1 MKTKQDILES
11 LENVMHPAINF
22 SLVKLGIVKDI
33 ILEDDTAKVIFAL
46 PFPNIPIINDLI
58 FSVSQPIMNMDLKFK
73 YENVLMNE
81 EEKARFMQLETDG
94 WKGLD

>member
-1 MKTKQDILES
+1 MKTKEDILKS

-22 SLVKLGIVKDI
+22 SLVKLGIVKDV
-33 ILEDDTAKVIFAL
+33 LVEEDTAKVIFAL

-58 FSVSQPIMNMDLKFK
+58 FSVSQPIMNMDFKFK
-73 YENVLMNE
+73 YETVIMNE

-94 WKGLD
+94 WKGM